1 MNNIDEQ
8 IRKALSDED
17 KKLIEEIDEQPGLF
31 ELMSMTYKGKQ
42 AWMTYYMYALGL
54 ATFGVGIYF
63 LNLYDNAT
71 DIKTSL
77 SFALAIITCLFIL
90 MLVKI
95 IGWQQMQKMEI
106 LREIKRLEMR
116 IMVANHSDK

>member
-1 MNNIDEQ
+1 M
-8 IRKALSDED
+8 
-17 KKLIEEIDEQPGLF
+17 F
-31 ELMSMTYKGKQ
+31 V
-42 AWMTYYMYALGL
+42 LGL
-54 ATFGVGIYF
+54 APFGVGNYF
-63 LNLYDNAT
+63 LTLYGNAT
-71 DIKTSL
+71 DLKTSL

-95 IGWQQMQKMEI
+95 MGWQQMNKMEI